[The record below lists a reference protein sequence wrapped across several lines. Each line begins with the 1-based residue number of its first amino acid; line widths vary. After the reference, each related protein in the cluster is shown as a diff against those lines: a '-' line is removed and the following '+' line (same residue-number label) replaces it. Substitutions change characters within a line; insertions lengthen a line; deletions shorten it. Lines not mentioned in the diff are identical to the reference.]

1 VAEKNNDGA
10 KAALTKFLALPK
22 TDPKMK
28 AAATDMLQK
37 LGG

>member
-1 VAEKNNDGA
+1 VAEGNTAGA
-10 KAALTKFLALPK
+10 KDALTKFLALPQ
-22 TDPKMK
+22 TDPRMK